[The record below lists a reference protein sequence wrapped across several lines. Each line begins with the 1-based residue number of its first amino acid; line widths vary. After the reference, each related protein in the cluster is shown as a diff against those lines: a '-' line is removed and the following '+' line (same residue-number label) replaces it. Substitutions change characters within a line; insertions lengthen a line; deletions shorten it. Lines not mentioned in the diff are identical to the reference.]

1 MPDTTIVDV
10 LGRRLWTAA
19 GEPALEA
26 EVHLACGARGR
37 AIASPP
43 RLHGSGQIAIA
54 AASGT
59 TVAAVNG
66 LVAAALH
73 GIDARRQEDIDST
86 LFRLEL
92 GGNAGARRAA
102 LSAASIATARAAA
115 RALGQ
120 PLHRYLR
127 PGEPARMPL
136 PVIDVF
142 GGGSEASPIRAISVL
157 PFAADGVEHALELCH
172 SIHRAAVEACGA
184 MAPGEYDEITIEA
197 LLAAIEGLGLAPG
210 EDVGIVVDV
219 GAGRLYADRRY
230 AGPDWSFDADAWTE
244 RLSGWLDSYP
254 IAGIVEPFA
263 EPAALA
269 RFARHAAERVRI
281 IADESIASDAE
292 RIAVAAA
299 DHTASGVVLC
309 PESAG
314 TLSELR
320 VAFDAA
326 RLAAWP
332 VFMGAGQIE
341 VEDVSV
347 VHLATAWQA
356 GYVKLGALGH
366 GASLARW
373 NEALRIEA
381 GLRRATTGFRV
392 EAAARMVH

>member
-10 LGRRLWTAA
+10 LGRRVWTATGA
-19 GEPALEA
+19 PAFEA

-43 RLHGSGQIAIA
+43 RRHGTGEPDVQPRI
-54 AASGT
+54 
-59 TVAAVNG
+59 TVAALNG

-73 GIDARRQEDIDST
+73 GIDARRQDDIDST

-92 GGNAGARRAA
+92 GGDPGAKRAA
-102 LSAASIATARAAA
+102 LSAASVASARAAA

-127 PGEPARMPL
+127 PGQPARMPL

-142 GGGSEASPIRAISVL
+142 ALGNEASPIRALSVL
-157 PFAADGVEHALELCH
+157 PFAADGVDHALELGLA
-172 SIHRAAVEACGA
+172 IHRAALDACGA
-184 MAPGEYDEITIEA
+184 MAPGEYDEVTIEA
-197 LLAAIEGLGLAPG
+197 LLAAIEGLGLVPG
-210 EDVGIVVDV
+210 EQVGIVVDV
-219 GAGRLYADRRY
+219 GAARLHRAGRY
-230 AGPDWSFDADAWTE
+230 AGPDWSFDTDQWTE
-244 RLSGWLDSYP
+244 RLAGWIDAYP
-254 IAGIVEPFA
+254 IAGIAEPFVD
-263 EPAALA
+263 PASLA
-269 RFARHAAERVRI
+269 RFTRHAAERVRI

-299 DHTASGVVLC
+299 DGTASGVVLS

-326 RLAAWP
+326 RLARWP
-332 VFMGAGQIE
+332 VFMGAGEVE

-356 GYVKLGALGH
+356 GYMKLGALTH

-381 GLRRATTGFRV
+381 GLRQAPSGFRV

>member
-10 LGRRLWTAA
+10 LGRRVWTAS
-19 GEPALEA
+19 GEPAFEA

-43 RLHGSGQIAIA
+43 RKSGAAGSGARPTPR
-54 AASGT
+54 T
-59 TVAAVNG
+59 TVAALNG

-86 LFRLEL
+86 LFRLDL
-92 GGNAGARRAA
+92 GGDPGAKRAA
-102 LSAASIATARAAA
+102 LSAASVATARAAA

-127 PGEPARMPL
+127 PGQPARMPL

-142 GGGSEASPIRAISVL
+142 SGGNEASPLRSLSIL
-157 PFAADGVEHALELCH
+157 PFAADGVDHALELGL
-172 SIHRAAVEACGA
+172 SIHRAALDACGA

-197 LLAAIEGLGLAPG
+197 LLAAIEGLGLLPG
-210 EDVGIVVDV
+210 EEIGVVVDV
-219 GAGRLYADRRY
+219 GATRLHSAGRY
-230 AGPDWSFDADAWTE
+230 AGPDWSFDTDEWTE
-244 RLSGWLDSYP
+244 RLAGWIDAYP
-254 IAGIVEPFA
+254 ITGIAEPFA
-263 EPAALA
+263 DAVALA
-269 RFARHAAERVRI
+269 RFNRLAGDRVRI
-281 IADESIASDAE
+281 IADESVASDAE

-299 DHTASGVVLC
+299 DRTASAVVLS
-309 PESAG
+309 PETAG

-326 RLAAWP
+326 RIEGWP
-332 VFMGAGQIE
+332 VFMGAGQID

-356 GYVKLGALGH
+356 GYMKLGALSH

-381 GLRRATTGFRV
+381 SLRHAPDGFRV